1 VIFSQ
6 VAPLVLM
13 RLDRFEKK
21 FSSNSLLKILLKIQ
35 NKKKEIHNS
44 FTCPLL
50 EEWAL
55 AQCPWLVRST
65 AFCVVLADTTCTI
78 HL

>member
-50 EEWAL
+50 EEWRWPNARGL
-55 AQCPWLVRST
+55 CGQLLFV
-65 AFCVVLADTTCTI
+65 
-78 HL
+78 

>member
-1 VIFSQ
+1 V
-6 VAPLVLM
+6 

-50 EEWAL
+50 EEWRWPNARGL
-55 AQCPWLVRST
+55 CGQLLFV
-65 AFCVVLADTTCTI
+65 
-78 HL
+78 